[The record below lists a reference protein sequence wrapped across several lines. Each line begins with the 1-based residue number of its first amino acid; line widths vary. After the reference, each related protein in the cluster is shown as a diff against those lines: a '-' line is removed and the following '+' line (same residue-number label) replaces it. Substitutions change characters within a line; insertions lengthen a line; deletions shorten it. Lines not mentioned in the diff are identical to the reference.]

1 MEGNPTDG
9 AALDSEG
16 MGAPFIIPGVSLHQ
30 ELGLLEESGLTP
42 YEAIRAATVVPA
54 QFMRKGTE
62 FGTVAPGK
70 RADLILVEG
79 NPLQDLGSLRNL
91 RGVMVRGI
99 WLPRQKLDEM
109 VAGLISQ

>member
-1 MEGNPTDG
+1 
-9 AALDSEG
+9 
-16 MGAPFIIPGVSLHQ
+16 
-30 ELGLLEESGLTP
+30 
-42 YEAIRAATVVPA
+42 
-54 QFMRKGTE
+54 
-62 FGTVAPGK
+62 
-70 RADLILVEG
+70 LVEG